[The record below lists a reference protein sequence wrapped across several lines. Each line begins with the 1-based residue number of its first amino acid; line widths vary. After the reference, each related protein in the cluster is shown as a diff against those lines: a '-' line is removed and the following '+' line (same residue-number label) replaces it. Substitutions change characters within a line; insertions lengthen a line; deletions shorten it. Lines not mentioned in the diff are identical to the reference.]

1 MKPKSK
7 ILIIAGSDSSGGA
20 GIQADIKTITSL
32 GSYAMSAVTAVTV
45 QNTECVK
52 SVIPIHANEIENQI
66 IYTSKDIKPD
76 AIKIGMLHS
85 SKVVKK
91 VLKALR
97 KIKVKKIV
105 LDPVMFSKGGTKLID
120 NQAINLLKKE
130 LISRATLITPNIP
143 EAEILTNMKIKNI
156 NEMILAGKI
165 LLNYGVKNVL
175 IKGGHLKSKNVND
188 ILINEKEIKVF
199 KSYRHKTRNTH
210 GTGCTLSSAITTF
223 ISCGKNIKKACE
235 LGIKY
240 VNSAI
245 LTNPKYGKGHG
256 PINHLN
262 SMKVSKKF
270 R

>member
-1 MKPKSK
+1 MEINFLTFVSNGNIKKTHELLENGINPNLNMNGYTPLTVALTKSNIDMIELLLRYGAKPNMPN
-7 ILIIAGSDSSGGA
+7 
-20 GIQADIKTITSL
+20 
-32 GSYAMSAVTAVTV
+32 SYGLTAL
-45 QNTECVK
+45 VK
-52 SVIPIHANEIENQI
+52 SSACGYSEIVQMLLDNGAKPNLFSNGYSALVEASYHGYCDI
-66 IYTSKDIKPD
+66 I
-76 AIKIGMLHS
+76 
-85 SKVVKK
+85 
-91 VLKALR
+91 
-97 KIKVKKIV
+97 
-105 LDPVMFSKGGTKLID
+105 
-120 NQAINLLKKE
+120 E
-130 LISRATLITPNIP
+130 
-143 EAEILTNMKIKNI
+143 
-156 NEMILAGKI
+156 I